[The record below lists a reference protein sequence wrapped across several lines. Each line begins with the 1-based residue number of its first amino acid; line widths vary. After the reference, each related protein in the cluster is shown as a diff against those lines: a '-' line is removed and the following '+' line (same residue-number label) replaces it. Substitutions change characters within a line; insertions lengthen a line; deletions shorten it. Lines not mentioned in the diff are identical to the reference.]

1 MENVVEIPLVTEE
14 MPHDADGDVNV
25 SRAGSSRTSCGELRL
40 VASRSANKICGS
52 ILSDYST
59 PQTIDPFKER
69 FRFADAL
76 EIEVARQLHDDFGVP
91 LTEGL
96 RLAAYT
102 MAVRSFLDAQSADS
116 SSDFWLAVT
125 STCNTWGNEPPGSWP
140 ITGFGPKEY
149 WAEMHYVGSLGA
161 IMGDILLS
169 FGQDQV
175 SYPDFYPARIVMT
188 NVSAAYRRL
197 RKRAH
202 PLWCRNPG
210 RRLRLTDQAQPPH
223 TKTAPTPN

>member
-1 MENVVEIPLVTEE
+1 MSNVKGGLPLNQFAELSQMSAAQME
-14 MPHDADGDVNV
+14 A
-25 SRAGSSRTSCGELRL
+25 
-40 VASRSANKICGS
+40 

-69 FRFADAL
+69 FSFADAL
-76 EIEVARQLHDDFGVP
+76 EIEVARQLHDDSGVP

-125 STCNTWGNEPPGSWP
+125 STRNTWGNEPPGSWP

-175 SYPDFYPARIVMT
+175 SYPNSDPARIVMT

-197 RKRAH
+197 RKRAIH
-202 PLWCRNPG
+202 FGVEIRG
-210 RRLRLTDQAQPPH
+210 DDFA
-223 TKTAPTPN
+223 